1 MTEEKDRRPEIAAGD
16 SAKRKLEDMSI
27 LLAKQKAQE
36 IAARLVTNAES
47 KRPRVDDESSF
58 QPNPVY
64 SAPAYP
70 VFTAQTGH
78 SYGSGTSKKID
89 IPNGKVGVIIGK
101 QGETIRQ
108 LQLQSGAKIQI
119 TRDSEANPNSL
130 TRDVELTGTS
140 EQISRAEQLINDVIA
155 EADAGGAAPP
165 TNQGFNS
172 MQAGGEQFVMKV
184 PNNKVALIIGKGGE
198 TIRNMQAKS
207 GARIQI
213 VPLHLPPGDTST
225 ERSVYING
233 GQEQIEAAK
242 ELVNEVISGKRLL
255 NASGT
260 NSYMHQPSYPPSGN
274 WAPPG
279 QPPIQQQQP
288 HYGYTQPGGYGTPT
302 APTSYY
308 GNYPAQVASWDQ
320 SNQVPSQPPQ
330 DSSGYNYYGQ
340 QPPMGSAPP
349 NSAYYNQTSQGYA
362 QQPPSYDQGYTQQPP
377 SYDQS
382 YAQQPPSYDQS
393 YGLQPPHY
401 GHNISSQAPASDQQQ
416 YATPGYGP
424 PAVSSGLDGS
434 SSAQT
439 TQPSSAY
446 APPYGQPT
454 DNPQSGYW
462 SHPSSTGQ
470 PHAQAGYYQQSYGE
484 QQPAEDASAASQ
496 PASYGQCG
504 YAQPDP
510 SANGESQHQPDQQS
524 QPPANGYADQSS
536 ASDAERTGD
545 RNVEGDGSAPPTEP
559 VGSQN

>member
-1 MTEEKDRRPEIAAGD
+1 MTEDKDRQPETAGD
-16 SAKRKLEDMSI
+16 SAKRKLEDPAAISI

-47 KRPRVDDESSF
+47 KRPRVDDESF

-64 SAPAYP
+64 TPPAYP

-119 TRDSEANPNSL
+119 TRDSEADLNSL

-155 EADAGGAAPP
+155 EADAGGSAPS

-172 MQAGGEQFVMKV
+172 MQPGGGEQFVMKV

-198 TIRNMQAKS
+198 TIRNMQTKS

-213 VPLHLPPGDTST
+213 VPLHLPPGDMST

-255 NASGT
+255 NASGA
-260 NSYMHQPSYPPSGN
+260 NSYMQQPSYPPSGN

-288 HYGYTQPGGYGTPT
+288 HYGYTQPGGYGTPP
-302 APTSYY
+302 APPSYY
-308 GNYPAQVASWDQ
+308 GNYPAQVAGWDQ

-349 NSAYYNQTSQGYA
+349 NPGYYNQTSQGYA
-362 QQPPSYDQGYTQQPP
+362 QQPPNYDQGYAQQPP

-393 YGLQPPHY
+393 YAQQPPNY
-401 GHNISSQAPASDQQQ
+401 GQNISSQAPASDQQQ
-416 YATPGYGP
+416 YATSGYGP
-424 PAVSSGLDGS
+424 PAVSSSLDGS

-470 PHAQAGYYQQSYGE
+470 PHAQAGYYQPSYGG
-484 QQPAEDASAASQ
+484 QQPAEDASAAS
-496 PASYGQCG
+496 YGQGG

-510 SANGESQHQPDQQS
+510 SANGESQHQPEQQS
-524 QPPANGYADQSS
+524 QPPTNGYADQSS
-536 ASDAERTGD
+536 ASEAERTGE
-545 RNVEGDGSAPPTEP
+545 RNVEGDGSAPPTES

>member
-1 MTEEKDRRPEIAAGD
+1 MTDDKDRQPETASD
-16 SAKRKLEDMSI
+16 SAKRKLEDPAAISI

-47 KRPRVDDESSF
+47 KRPRVDDESF

-64 SAPAYP
+64 TPPAYP

-119 TRDSEANPNSL
+119 TRDSEADLNSL

-155 EADAGGAAPP
+155 EADAGGSAPS

-172 MQAGGEQFVMKV
+172 MQPGGEQFVMKV

-198 TIRNMQAKS
+198 TIRNMQTKS

-213 VPLHLPPGDTST
+213 VPLHLPPGDMST

-255 NASGT
+255 NASGA
-260 NSYMHQPSYPPSGN
+260 NSYMQQPSYPPSGN

-288 HYGYTQPGGYGTPT
+288 HYGYTQPGGYGTPP
-302 APTSYY
+302 APPSYY
-308 GNYPAQVASWDQ
+308 GNYPAQAAGWDQ

-349 NSAYYNQTSQGYA
+349 NPGYYNQTSQGYA
-362 QQPPSYDQGYTQQPP
+362 QQPPNYDQGYAQQPP

-393 YGLQPPHY
+393 YAQQPPNY
-401 GHNISSQAPASDQQQ
+401 GQNISSQAPASDQQQ
-416 YATPGYGP
+416 YATSGYGP
-424 PAVSSGLDGS
+424 PAVSSSLDGS

-470 PHAQAGYYQQSYGE
+470 PHAQAGYYQPSYGG
-484 QQPAEDASAASQ
+484 QQPAEDASAAS
-496 PASYGQCG
+496 YGQGG

-510 SANGESQHQPDQQS
+510 SANGESQHQPEQQS
-524 QPPANGYADQSS
+524 QPPTNGYADQSS
-536 ASDAERTGD
+536 ASEAERTGE